1 MKKKYSVL
9 IIESNNIYDY
19 IDSSVEGIRFHNINK
34 EDVDK
39 LIELSLEQDFSVI
52 VQNQI
57 EEKEE

>member
-1 MKKKYSVL
+1 MNKKYSVL

>member
-1 MKKKYSVL
+1 MRKKYSVL

-19 IDSSVEGIRFHNINK
+19 IDSSVEGIRFYNINK